1 MLPCIHG
8 GWSYNRGKR
17 RREERLPMPS
27 HWMSPF
33 VKAQMDRY
41 ESLEAL
47 TLTRNKAGIVILSHI
62 QVSESERGNGI
73 GTQVMRSLLELADA
87 HSDTVAL
94 TPSNQFGGN
103 VRRLKSWYRSF
114 GFRPNTGRRRDCSTW
129 ETMIRP
135 PRPY

>member
-1 MLPCIHG
+1 
-8 GWSYNRGKR
+8 
-17 RREERLPMPS
+17 MPS
-27 HWMSPF
+27 DWMSPF

-47 TLTRNKAGIVILSHI
+47 TLTRNRAGIVILSHI

-73 GTQVMRSLLELADA
+73 GNQIMRSLLELADA
-87 HSDTVAL
+87 HGDTVAL
-94 TPSNQFGGN
+94 TPSNQFGRN

-129 ETMIRP
+129 EAMIRP
-135 PRPY
+135 PQS